1 MEAHEGREPAHAEAE
16 FVEGGG
22 SSIEYDNDSSAVSE
36 ADDLKNMLE
45 AHARELTEKL
55 KREITEHAESVA
67 VMAEV
72 SAPVKHKA
80 YYSTPLTGLS
90 ASVIKDEATGLIF

>member
-1 MEAHEGREPAHAEAE
+1 MGRVPAHAEAD

-36 ADDLKNMLE
+36 ADELKNMLE
-45 AHARELTEKL
+45 AHARELTEQL

-72 SAPVKHKA
+72 NAPPKKTGAKNHP
-80 YYSTPLTGLS
+80 SPLTSLN
-90 ASVIKDEATGLIF
+90 ASVIQDEATGLIF